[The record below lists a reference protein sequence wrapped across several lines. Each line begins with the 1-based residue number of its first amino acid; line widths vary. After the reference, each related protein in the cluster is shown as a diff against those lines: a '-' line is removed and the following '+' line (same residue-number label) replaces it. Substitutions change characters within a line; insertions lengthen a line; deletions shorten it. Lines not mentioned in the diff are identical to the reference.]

1 LASKRKQ
8 EEFMT
13 STTYRVG
20 FIGVGRPQNTEGTT
34 GFGMAHFH
42 ADGYVKSGR
51 CTLAACADLSEDNA
65 KAFADKH
72 GIPKTYTDYQEMLAA
87 EELDIVSVC
96 TWPHQH
102 APIILDA
109 ARSGRVKAI
118 HSEKPMATNWGD
130 AKEMVRVCDEHGV
143 QLTFNH
149 QRRFLGP
156 FQIAKKLLDEGAIG
170 KLVQLQ
176 GNCSDL
182 YDWGTHWLN
191 MFFYYRNE
199 MPASWVMAQ
208 IDSRKDHT
216 IFGVAME
223 SQGLCEFQ
231 FTDGVR
237 AFLTTGEHSHEGAA
251 HRLLGTEGILE
262 VLWDAPY
269 LRLLNGTSGGWKVIE
284 QQDDL
289 HNWVA
294 IDRGIADVLDAIG
307 SGRDSLLSAK
317 YALQS
322 TEIIFAAYE
331 SSRRRA
337 RIDLP
342 LTVNDNAFFAMLSD
356 GLISPGV

>member
-1 LASKRKQ
+1 
-8 EEFMT
+8 MT
-13 STTYRVG
+13 NNSYRVG
-20 FIGVGRPQNTEGTT
+20 FIGVGRPHQSEGAT
-34 GFGMAHFH
+34 GFGMAHLH
-42 ADGYVKSGR
+42 ADAYVETGR

-65 KAFADKH
+65 TAFAEKY
-72 GIPKTYTDYQEMLAA
+72 GVPKTYTDYHEMLAS
-87 EELDIVSVC
+87 EDLDIVSVC

-102 APIILDA
+102 APIVIEA

-118 HSEKPMATNWGD
+118 HSEKPMATTWGD
-130 AKEMVRVCDEHGV
+130 AKEMARVCDEHGV

-156 FQIAKKLLDEGAIG
+156 FQTAKKLLEEGAIG
-170 KLVQLQ
+170 QLIQIQ

-191 MFFYYRNE
+191 MFFYYQNE
-199 MPASWVMAQ
+199 TPAEWVMAQ

-231 FTDGVR
+231 FQGGVR
-237 AFLTTGEHSHEGAA
+237 AFLTTGQHSHEDAA
-251 HRLLGTEGILE
+251 HRLLGTKGMIE
-262 VLWDAPY
+262 VRWDAPY
-269 LRLLNGTSGGWKVIE
+269 LRLFNAASGGWQVIE
-284 QQDDL
+284 QPDDL

-294 IDRGIADVLDAIG
+294 INRGIADVLNALDT
-307 SGRDSLLSAK
+307 GRDSLLSAK

-342 LTVNDNAFFAMLSD
+342 LTVDDNAFLTMLSD
-356 GLISPGV
+356 GLIGPGTG